1 MTKSC
6 ILIVPVQLP
15 SCERAAVLATDAQR
29 RVRGHVAAR
38 LLLLQTH
45 TQWQEQVMETLRK
58 RKKAKDFFFFQKNV
72 TAFNT
77 EHLGCF

>member
-1 MTKSC
+1 M
-6 ILIVPVQLP
+6 VPVQLP
-15 SCERAAVLATDAQR
+15 SCERAAVLAADAQR

-38 LLLLQTH
+38 LLLLQAH
-45 TQWQEQVMETLRK
+45 TQRQEQVMETLRK
-58 RKKAKDFFFFQKNV
+58 RKKKIFFPKKNV